1 MASSVRRAVGFAVVG
16 TFVLAVPFIAASNVS
31 FSASWFNSI
40 VPAIDPAGMTAIVI
54 SLPFLFGTVV
64 SLVTSNGPLFDLFA
78 FPADYEEGRLFGL
91 ANFCLAAG
99 GLAAFSLQIELS
111 LTIFVAS
118 VLLVVYGNL
127 GEKLAR
133 RRTDDPLVAVVAFLC
148 VSWCSAIVGQWV
160 TLSML
165 DNPLI
170 PAKLL
175 FLAITGG
182 LFAALLRSVLP
193 DRDDPI
199 IILSVTFA
207 LWILNGIV
215 PAISTSYVLIALA
228 VTIAFGYLSY
238 ALETAS
244 ITGMLSGVV
253 IAFVTIVLGGF
264 EWFAVLIAFFGGGGL
279 VTKFRYETKRDRGL
293 AQDNEGARGGGNV
306 IANSLVAL
314 LAVLGNATAEFIGLS
329 PSVFVLAFA
338 GAVATAMSDTLSS
351 EIGGLYGPPRLITT
365 LKPVAPGTDGGV
377 TLQGFFAGIAG
388 AGVIALLSIGLFDSV
403 TIAGS
408 LIVVAAGT
416 IGMLVDSLLGAT
428 IEGAALGNMGVNFL
442 ATLSGGLSALGLTLL
457 GGVVVL

>member
-1 MASSVRRAVGFAVVG
+1 
-16 TFVLAVPFIAASNVS
+16 
-31 FSASWFNSI
+31 
-40 VPAIDPAGMTAIVI
+40 MTAIVI
-54 SLPFLFGTVV
+54 SIPFLFGTVV

-78 FPADYEEGRLFGL
+78 FPADYEEGRLYGL

-99 GLAAFSLQIELS
+99 GLAAFSLQIDLS
-111 LTIFVAS
+111 LTIFIAS

-133 RRTDDPLVAVVAFLC
+133 RRTDDPLVAVATFLG
-148 VSWCSAIVGQWV
+148 VSWCSAIVGQWL
-160 TLSML
+160 TISML
-165 DNPLI
+165 DTPLD
-170 PAKLL
+170 PPKLL

-215 PAISTSYVLIALA
+215 PGVTTSYVVTALA
-228 VTIAFGYLSY
+228 VTVAFGYLSY

-253 IAFVTIVLGGF
+253 IAFVTIVLGGYQ
-264 EWFAVLIAFFGGGGL
+264 WFAVLIAFFGGGGL

-314 LAVLGNATAEFIGLS
+314 LAVLGSSAAELIGLS

-377 TLQGFFAGIAG
+377 TLQGAFAGIVG
-388 AGVIALLSIGLFDSV
+388 AGIIALLTIGLFDSV
-403 TIAGS
+403 TIVGG
-408 LIVVAAGT
+408 LIVIAAGT

-442 ATLSGGLSALGLTLL
+442 ATLSGGLSAFGLTLL